1 MAVTPE
7 PNMTGDLERDPRL
20 EKAYRAGAHEEPP
33 AHLDAA
39 IRAAARRAVGAG
51 PVGAMRFRNWSVPL
65 SLAAVVVLSVTVV
78 TMMRDEGGDRWEA
91 PSSPAMTEK
100 TAPLLP
106 EAVPELGGNRLAD
119 RLDQA
124 IPAEPQQSATLPGA
138 SRPAPARVAPEP
150 ALPPAAEMAQ
160 RARKSA
166 APRAKIAADEVA
178 RAEEDKEAR
187 RERMQSAPTAAPQP
201 QLRSAPPASGDTAA
215 GYGSTAESSP
225 PVAALTDAPQ
235 SRLWKDLIH
244 QPPEKWIQR
253 ITELHRAGKTAD
265 ADALA
270 VEFRRRFPGERL
282 PVDVR

>member
-1 MAVTPE
+1 
-7 PNMTGDLERDPRL
+7 
-20 EKAYRAGAHEEPP
+20 
-33 AHLDAA
+33 
-39 IRAAARRAVGAG
+39 
-51 PVGAMRFRNWSVPL
+51 
-65 SLAAVVVLSVTVV
+65 
-78 TMMRDEGGDRWEA
+78 
-91 PSSPAMTEK
+91 
-100 TAPLLP
+100 
-106 EAVPELGGNRLAD
+106 
-119 RLDQA
+119 
-124 IPAEPQQSATLPGA
+124 
-138 SRPAPARVAPEP
+138 
-150 ALPPAAEMAQ
+150 MAQ